1 MGSQLSTAVVDTSE
15 TSEARSQPLH
25 TGRLL
30 NRRVAI
36 SERGGP
42 DVLRIIGERMPEPAA
57 GEVRVKIQAT
67 GVSFAD
73 LLMRE
78 GVHPE
83 TPQGT
88 ITLGWDLVGV
98 VDKLGPNVTGLN
110 EGDSVAALPML
121 GACADFICLRAA
133 QLVPV
138 PAGLDPAKAVA
149 MVLNYMT
156 AYQMMHRTAKVKPGQ
171 TVLIHGA
178 AGGIGTAQLQLGG
191 LIGLIMYGTASQ
203 SSLDIVKDLG
213 AIPIDYKA
221 SDFVQEIASRTAHG
235 VDAVFDGIGGSHV
248 WQSFKAL
255 DKGGVVVAYGLTSS
269 LRGGRL
275 VAGLRHRFKG
285 LLRLV
290 LYGLAAAV
298 LPGNRKII
306 PYSIQRRMW
315 RHPDDFRE
323 DLTALF
329 ELLDSGKIKPIIAA
343 RMPLADVK
351 KAHEMLASGSV
362 VGKIVLLCG
371 DQNA

>member
-221 SDFVQEIASRTAHG
+221 SDFVQEIASRTAHPRCRHRP
-235 VDAVFDGIGGSHV
+235 GSRSRGRNV
-248 WQSFKAL
+248 
-255 DKGGVVVAYGLTSS
+255 SS
-269 LRGGRL
+269 GHWLNRSYSDQTRRHSQGGRGRRLWPDL
-275 VAGLRHRFKG
+275 VTARWAVGRWTTPSLQGFVEARFVWIGSRRTAGKPQDHSLQHP
-285 LLRLV
+285 
-290 LYGLAAAV
+290 AAYVAT
-298 LPGNRKII
+298 
-306 PYSIQRRMW
+306 S
-315 RHPDDFRE
+315 
-323 DLTALF
+323 
-329 ELLDSGKIKPIIAA
+329 
-343 RMPLADVK
+343 
-351 KAHEMLASGSV
+351 
-362 VGKIVLLCG
+362 
-371 DQNA
+371 